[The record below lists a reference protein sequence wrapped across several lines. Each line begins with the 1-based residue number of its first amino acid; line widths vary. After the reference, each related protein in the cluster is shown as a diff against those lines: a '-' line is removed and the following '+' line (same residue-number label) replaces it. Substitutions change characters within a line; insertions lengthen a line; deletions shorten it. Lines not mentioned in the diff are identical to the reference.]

1 MKAILLTGA
10 TGFLGSNIAKKLIEL
25 DYQIIAYKRTESNT
39 SRLKEYAKEIK
50 WYSLEKD
57 QIEAPFI
64 EQHIEAVIHTATNYG
79 RNGESLTDI
88 IDANVNF
95 PLKVFEKSVYHKT
108 EVFINTDTALDKF
121 TNSYSLSKKQFL
133 EWIKYQSKNIKVV
146 NLKLEHFYGP
156 KDDSSKFITFVLN
169 SCLDKNLNKLE
180 LTEGKQKRDFIFIDD
195 VVSAYEM
202 MLYNINS
209 FSNFEEVEVGTGE
222 PLTIQEVVKNIKRLT
237 ESKINLKFGAVHYR
251 DNEMMLSRADISK
264 LLALGWKTKYS
275 FEQGIK
281 EILANREE
289 L

>member
-10 TGFLGSNIAKKLIEL
+10 TGFLGSNIAKKLTEL
-25 DYQIIAYKRTESNT
+25 DYQIIAYKRSKSNT
-39 SRLKEYAKEIK
+39 SKLKEYAKEIK
-50 WYSLEKD
+50 WYTLEKD

-79 RNGESLTDI
+79 RNGESLTDV
-88 IDANVNF
+88 IDANLNF

-108 EVFINTDTALDKF
+108 EIFINTDTALDKI

-156 KDDSSKFITFVLN
+156 NDDSSKFITFVLN

-195 VVSAYEM
+195 VVSAYEL
-202 MLYNINS
+202 MLNNINS
-209 FSNFEEVEVGTGE
+209 FSSFEEVEVGTGE
-222 PLTIQEVVKNIKRLT
+222 ALTIQEVVKKIKRLT
-237 ESKINLKFGAVHYR
+237 DSKINLKFGAVPYR
-251 DNEMMLSRADISK
+251 DNEIMLSKADTSK
-264 LLALGWKTKYS
+264 LLRLGWKTKYS

-281 EILANREE
+281 KILANWEE